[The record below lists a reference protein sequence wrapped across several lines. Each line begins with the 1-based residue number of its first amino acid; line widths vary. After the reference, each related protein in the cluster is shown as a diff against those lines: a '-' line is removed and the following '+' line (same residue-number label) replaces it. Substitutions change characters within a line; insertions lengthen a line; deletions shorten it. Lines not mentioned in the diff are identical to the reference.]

1 MDPNS
6 VLLSPQSRT
15 CSHPAEPCLQGGES
29 PASQDPA
36 RDSSFSWSHD
46 PSSSLTDAD
55 WFWDEHIQAK
65 RARVET
71 IIQGMCLL
79 PSRQVPASAQCRD
92 SLSFLEKARERK
104 RKQSLPMQ
112 QGPQKP
118 GSARDQCNR
127 KGLGDL
133 GVREQLYLLKRQLE
147 NLEEHILHAAEERRD
162 RPAEPGDPA
171 PGPGTSEKGK
181 GPLRVKQKSVQGSSP
196 WMRGSDH
203 QQGFSRELSMA
214 QNLRVSEVKQQSE
227 EAEVLPAG
235 AEALLGL
242 LKEELRSA
250 VSQAVDSVLQKVL
263 LDPPG
268 QPVLPGRSFQGLT
281 PEGKREP
288 SLPGGGMCR
297 DGYPLAALPR
307 RVQPQAGLSW
317 GNISLAK
324 PQGVPRF
331 ADSPRTIPRPYQD
344 PPANCPL
351 TTPARNQEN
360 LILSQL
366 LGHGTNGCWSSNPP
380 QDLSS
385 QSHPSSESTLRSW
398 GAVRPR
404 PSALSPQQYPLS
416 FPSAHLEQLSLLPTV
431 KVEHR
436 GLQAVPDA
444 LSFSS
449 VHIQDGLNPGH
460 LKKAK
465 LMFFFTRY
473 PSSNLLKVYFP
484 DVQFNRC
491 ITSQMIKW
499 FSNFREFY
507 YIQMEKF
514 ARQAISEGVAEPNTL
529 VVLRDSELF
538 RALNMHYNKGNDF
551 QVPDCFLEIA
561 SLTLQEFFRAV
572 SAGKDSD
579 PSWKK
584 PIYKI
589 ISKLDSDIPEIFKS
603 PSYP

>member
-250 VSQAVDSVLQKVL
+250 VSQAVDSVLQK
-263 LDPPG
+263 
-268 QPVLPGRSFQGLT
+268 
-281 PEGKREP
+281 
-288 SLPGGGMCR
+288 
-297 DGYPLAALPR
+297 
-307 RVQPQAGLSW
+307 
-317 GNISLAK
+317 
-324 PQGVPRF
+324 
-331 ADSPRTIPRPYQD
+331 
-344 PPANCPL
+344 
-351 TTPARNQEN
+351 
-360 LILSQL
+360 
-366 LGHGTNGCWSSNPP
+366 
-380 QDLSS
+380 
-385 QSHPSSESTLRSW
+385 
-398 GAVRPR
+398 
-404 PSALSPQQYPLS
+404 
-416 FPSAHLEQLSLLPTV
+416 
-431 KVEHR
+431 
-436 GLQAVPDA
+436 
-444 LSFSS
+444 
-449 VHIQDGLNPGH
+449 
-460 LKKAK
+460 
-465 LMFFFTRY
+465 
-473 PSSNLLKVYFP
+473 
-484 DVQFNRC
+484 FNRC